1 MFKLLGIKK
10 YIVLVLLL
18 QLCSASY
25 AYYDVYKAKTVSNKE
40 LIKKQPID
48 DNEYIPTYNDPDLP
62 EFSSEDTLIDTIEEK
77 TKNFIEKMKYEK
89 IKNGNKNQD
98 GQEEKNINEDEIL
111 PEELTNE
118 SIDETAEEIDD
129 TSEVRRY
136 KPRPEDNEVVDNANR
151 FKINAD
157 SISYDDTEGNV
168 YAYGNV
174 EIISVAKGTTIKA
187 DEAILDKAE
196 QKIKLFK
203 NVKVIKEGSE
213 LAGDSLIVDLNEQNV
228 LMDNPVLNAYSFNI
242 VAQEG
247 YIISNDIQMINGT
260 IKSDRQNLLS
270 FETRAFQAYE
280 NVATD
285 YSRKRNVDRSSAD
298 RSVKQRYRVEAK
310 EIVLTSYKD
319 HNSLLLKKANVYYN
333 NHRIVWNSDLEIIS
347 DKEKQVVETSA
358 PELGNL
364 RNFGMYLGYGYVQK
378 LPKGQT
384 LKIMPAL
391 VYSKDDFGLGIIGR
405 HQSINNRLEAGWA
418 TPTSNLI
425 VKGSYRLGKGLGLR
439 YGRNTYLPEGFLGA
453 RRSGYALQ
461 LQHIQNFKVNGID
474 GLLYRQGIYAGIFS
488 DYRKRKQ
495 ESAYATTRFRYTG
508 ELRKN
513 LFEYNNEEQEMSI
526 RVSALAQ
533 GAATVYG
540 SGHRMGIIR
549 VGPYL
554 TTRLKFWESSIAFM
568 LSGIHGTTPFKFD
581 RYRYGRETIQ
591 LNEQIH
597 FSDKFALGYR
607 TFLTPLK
614 DNYNKE
620 FMTES
625 RFYAVVGPQDLKV
638 VLSYDFVRDVA
649 HCEFMFLLG
658 TDSAHID
665 FERLITKN
673 MDGANRKRDFYK
685 YAKPV
690 RIVDPEDM

>member
-1 MFKLLGIKK
+1 M
-10 YIVLVLLL
+10 
-18 QLCSASY
+18 
-25 AYYDVYKAKTVSNKE
+25 
-40 LIKKQPID
+40 
-48 DNEYIPTYNDPDLP
+48 
-62 EFSSEDTLIDTIEEK
+62 
-77 TKNFIEKMKYEK
+77 
-89 IKNGNKNQD
+89 
-98 GQEEKNINEDEIL
+98 
-111 PEELTNE
+111 ELTAYC
-118 SIDETAEEIDD
+118 I
-129 TSEVRRY
+129 VREY
-136 KPRPEDNEVVDNANR
+136 MPV
-151 FKINAD
+151 
-157 SISYDDTEGNV
+157 S
-168 YAYGNV
+168 
-174 EIISVAKGTTIKA
+174 
-187 DEAILDKAE
+187 
-196 QKIKLFK
+196 
-203 NVKVIKEGSE
+203 
-213 LAGDSLIVDLNEQNV
+213 SLITE
-228 LMDNPVLNAYSFNI
+228 
-242 VAQEG
+242 
-247 YIISNDIQMINGT
+247 
-260 IKSDRQNLLS
+260 
-270 FETRAFQAYE
+270 
-280 NVATD
+280 
-285 YSRKRNVDRSSAD
+285 SA
-298 RSVKQRYRVEAK
+298 VC
-310 EIVLTSYKD
+310 
-319 HNSLLLKKANVYYN
+319 
-333 NHRIVWNSDLEIIS
+333 
-347 DKEKQVVETSA
+347 A
-358 PELGNL
+358 PCC
-364 RNFGMYLGYGYVQK
+364 R
-378 LPKGQT
+378 
-384 LKIMPAL
+384 
-391 VYSKDDFGLGIIGR
+391 
-405 HQSINNRLEAGWA
+405 
-418 TPTSNLI
+418 
-425 VKGSYRLGKGLGLR
+425 
-439 YGRNTYLPEGFLGA
+439 
-453 RRSGYALQ
+453 
-461 LQHIQNFKVNGID
+461 
-474 GLLYRQGIYAGIFS
+474 
-488 DYRKRKQ
+488 
-495 ESAYATTRFRYTG
+495 AYATTRFRYTG

-658 TDSAHID
+658 TDSARID